1 MTTPLSPT
9 QLEEQIWK
17 NVVANATF
25 AGLDATKFG
34 DEHRHV
40 IGEIVRFLSTTK
52 AKPIVLESSAAT
64 ERSFSKRLA
73 QRARRGGDKK
83 VVGETAVINPN
94 IDPVPPI
101 IICGRPGTGKTTFL
115 YLLDN
120 VIRHVLDLPDNI
132 HPQMEKFEQIHPVH
146 KRAYSGTRVSLLSVR
161 KWTQLLHFY
170 AWDIHN
176 HALNELDLA
185 RFVEDTLLP
194 MRILFADE
202 VEMTGYS
209 PTIPNLAKY
218 GILVV
223 GTSNQYEFKQ
233 LDNHDLPA
241 WIHRFEGEDM
251 RLGNPADAIVTKQD
265 EFWALFADV
274 ATMPTQYVEQLSF
287 QVQKRDEQLFLL
299 LDLETAV
306 KAPMLE
312 TDWIRLLETSYAQQL
327 QKSYSSESALTLLLD
342 NFSLDILK
350 TDFNAVIRFV
360 SLFDA
365 IEQLGLGVLVRHPE
379 TPPELS
385 REAMIFLKTKIYN
398 AIGVPDDVKRK
409 TAVGLDR
416 CTSRIGQAGHKAH
429 MSIAQL

>member
-1 MTTPLSPT
+1 MTTPLSPM

-17 NVVANATF
+17 NVVVNAIF

-34 DEHRHV
+34 DEHRQV
-40 IGEIVRFLSTTK
+40 IAEIVRFLSTTK
-52 AKPIVLESSAAT
+52 AKPIVLESSSAT
-64 ERSFSKRLA
+64 KRSFSKRLV
-73 QRARRGGDKK
+73 QRARRGSDKRAA
-83 VVGETAVINPN
+83 GETAVINPN

-120 VIRHVLDLPDNI
+120 VIRHVLNLPDNI
-132 HPQMEKFEQIHPVH
+132 YPQMGKGEQIHPVH
-146 KRAYSGTRVSLLSVR
+146 KRAYSGTQVSLLSVR

-176 HALNELDLA
+176 HALNDLDLA
-185 RFVEDTLLP
+185 RFVHKSLSP

-233 LDNHDLPA
+233 LDNHDLPVR
-241 WIHRFEGEDM
+241 IHRFEGEDM
-251 RLGNPADAIVTKQD
+251 RLGNPSDAIVTNQD

-274 ATMPTQYVEQLSF
+274 ATTPTQHTERISF
-287 QVQKRDEQLFLL
+287 QVQKRAEQLFLL
-299 LDLETAV
+299 LNLETAV

-312 TDWIRLLETSYAQQL
+312 TDWIRLLETTYAQQM
-327 QKSYSSESALTLLLD
+327 QTSYTAESSLTLLLD

-379 TPPELS
+379 KTPELS
-385 REAMIFLKTKIYN
+385 REAMTFLKTTIYN

-409 TAVGLDR
+409 TGVGLDR